1 MAMLT
6 LRIDDE
12 LNDRLTALAEKSGR
26 TKTHFVKR
34 LLSDAISELEDEI
47 WFQEQAAE
55 IMAEYSS
62 GKPRKYISHEQLM
75 KEIGLRENLDPR
87 ILAESKF
94 ETQKNSSSR
103 RKTNS

>member
-34 LLSDAISELEDEI
+34 LLTEAITELEDEI
-47 WFQEQAAE
+47 WFQEQAA
-55 IMAEYSS
+55 IVRAEYAS
-62 GKPRKYISHEQLM
+62 GKPRKYISHEELF
-75 KEIGLRENLDPR
+75 KELELRDEMDTR
-87 ILAESKF
+87 VFSKSRSEHQ
-94 ETQKNSSSR
+94 ETSS
-103 RKTNS
+103 

>member
-26 TKTHFVKR
+26 TKTHFVKK
-34 LLSDAISELEDEI
+34 LLSEAIGELEDQI

-55 IMAEYSS
+55 VMAEYAS
-62 GKPRKYISHEQLM
+62 GKPRTYISHEELF
-75 KEIGLRENLDPR
+75 KELDLRNEMD
-87 ILAESKF
+87 
-94 ETQKNSSSR
+94 T
-103 RKTNS
+103 